1 MLGRYLSPFSGVGRI
16 WGGRIRDKGQCKEKE
31 DAGAGKVKKIPKVC
45 GSGGDW
51 QGNKWPIIISFTP
64 PPPRSCAFLRFSTAN
79 ETAAGTLVREGEREN
94 ERDAEE

>member
-1 MLGRYLSPFSGVGRI
+1 MLGRYLSPFCGVGRI
-16 WGGRIRDKGQCKEKE
+16 VGRRDKGQCKEKE

-79 ETAAGTLVREGEREN
+79 ETAAGTLVGEGEREK
-94 ERDAEE
+94 EKDAEE